1 MDMSNPTPIE
11 NMSLCGYVLTLAI
24 FFCQL
29 DKFVLDAIGHVDA
42 TEYETAVPCLHLIG
56 AKSLKH
62 LGKLLGLLLG
72 ISIGEPSAV
81 SIELLV
87 VEVFYGL
94 GRSLH
99 HALLLTGSIS
109 TVAGRTV
116 TRGLHHGLLAMTTLG
131 NITQKG
137 SEKSEEDEGK
147 EKIKHNSDK

>member
-1 MDMSNPTPIE
+1 
-11 NMSLCGYVLTLAI
+11 MSLCGYVLTLAI

-29 DKFVLDAIGHVDA
+29 DKFVLNTVGHADAAKDK
-42 TEYETAVPCLHLIG
+42 TAIPCFHLVG
-56 AKSLKH
+56 AKGLKH
-62 LGKLLGLLLG
+62 LGKLLGLLFA

-99 HALLLTGSIS
+99 HALLLTGSIC
-109 TVAGRTV
+109 TVAGRAV
-116 TRGLHHGLLAMTTLG
+116 ARGLHHGLLAMTTLR
-131 NITQKG
+131 NIAQKG

-147 EKIKHNSDK
+147 EKIKHISDE